1 MAKHRTVF
9 LTQRGL
15 QHQEWALAAAP
26 AELDIAMRRDASR
39 DELLGLL
46 ADAEFLISERAGVID
61 AGMIEAAPKLRLIQR
76 LGIQTWDIDL
86 EAARAAGVPVCSAP
100 ILGCVMVAEHM
111 VMQMLALLKR
121 VRESMVVTTEA
132 ADWGKTPERGD
143 EDHFSYNWSG
153 RGGIGALAGA
163 TVGILGFGEIGL
175 ELTQRL
181 KGFDCTVLY
190 HKRTQLPAA
199 AEARFAIRYASEAEI
214 AATSDVVCCLLPYP
228 GSELRM
234 NAAFFGQMKP
244 GSLFVHCGSGAV
256 VNEDDLI
263 AALQSNHL
271 AGAALDTYTWE
282 PLRPDDPLLALA
294 REPAAN
300 LVLTPHV
307 AAGGFTVTHRGRA
320 GDYDNIMAVLA
331 GKALRYRVV

>member
-1 MAKHRTVF
+1 MTKHRTVF

-15 QHQEWALAAAP
+15 QHQQWALEAAP
-26 AELDIAMRRDASR
+26 AELEVVMRREVGR
-39 DELLGLL
+39 EELLALL
-46 ADAEFLISERAGVID
+46 GEAEFLITERAGVID
-61 AGMIEAAPKLRLIQR
+61 AGMIAAAPRLRLIQR

-86 EAARAAGVPVCSAP
+86 EAARAADVPVCSAP
-100 ILGCVMVAEHM
+100 ITGCVMVAEHM

-121 VRESMVVTTEA
+121 VRESMVVTAEA
-132 ADWGKTPERGD
+132 GDWGKPPQRCD
-143 EDHFSYNWSG
+143 EDYFAYNWSG
-153 RGGIGALAGA
+153 RAGIGSLAGA

-175 ELTQRL
+175 ELAQRL

-199 AEARFAIRYASEAEI
+199 AEERFAIRYASEAEI

-294 REPAAN
+294 RDPAAN
-300 LVLTPHV
+300 LILTPHV
-307 AAGGFTVTHRGRA
+307 AAGGFTVTSRGRA
-320 GDYDNIMAVLA
+320 GDYDNILAVLA
-331 GKALRYRVV
+331 GEPLRYRIA

>member
-15 QHQEWALAAAP
+15 QHQAWALAAAP
-26 AELDIAMRRDASR
+26 AELDIAMRREAGR
-39 DELLGLL
+39 DEILGLL
-46 ADAEFLISERAGVID
+46 ADAEFLITERAGVVD
-61 AGMIEAAPKLRLIQR
+61 AGMIEAAPRMRLIQR
-76 LGIQTWDIDL
+76 LGIQTWDIDV
-86 EAARAAGVPVCSAP
+86 EAARKAGVPVCYAP
-100 ILGCVMVAEHM
+100 NGGCVMVAEHM

-121 VRESMVVTTEA
+121 VRESMVVTAEA

-143 EDHFSYNWSG
+143 EDHFAYNWSG

-175 ELTQRL
+175 ELAQRL

-190 HKRTQLPAA
+190 NKRSRFPA
-199 AEARFAIRYASEAEI
+199 EVEQRFAIQYASQAEI
-214 AATSDVVCCLLPYP
+214 AQQSDVVCCLLPYP
-228 GSELRM
+228 GSEM
-234 NAAFFGQMKP
+234 AINAAYFAQMKQ

-256 VNEDDLI
+256 VNEEDLI

-294 REPAAN
+294 REPASN

-307 AAGGFTVTHRGRA
+307 AAGGFTVTTRGRA
-320 GDYDNIMAVLA
+320 GDYDNILAVLE
-331 GKALRYRVV
+331 GKPLRYRIV